1 METHV
6 KVLATLALVRGGLG
20 LLVALFSSMIF
31 GALASFVS
39 AQPDEG
45 AAIGATVLGITGVAL
60 TIYLVAT
67 AAVSIICG
75 VGLWNRKR
83 WARIL
88 GIVLGAMLLIE
99 FPLGTALGIY
109 ALWVLFNKRTEPL
122 FA

>member
-1 METHV
+1 VETHV